1 MYTSADLASNA
12 GKYSIT
18 FESGSDNNY
27 NFDFKNGTLEI
38 GKADQVLTF
47 ESIPTGLRTT
57 QSHEL
62 VAIST
67 SGLPVRFESSENSI
81 AGISANNMTVF
92 KEGTVTIT
100 AIQEGNNN
108 WNQAVS
114 ITQLVATLPT
124 FDNIRSLFTPNNDGM
139 NDYWY
144 IPDIE
149 QYGTIS
155 VQIYNRFGK
164 LLYKSSA
171 YKNDWGGTY
180 NGTPLPEAAYYYI
193 IKSSLKGLIK
203 GVVNI
208 IR

>member
-1 MYTSADLASNA
+1 M
-12 GKYSIT
+12 
-18 FESGSDNNY
+18 
-27 NFDFKNGTLEI
+27 
-38 GKADQVLTF
+38 
-47 ESIPTGLRTT
+47 
-57 QSHEL
+57 
-62 VAIST
+62 
-67 SGLPVRFESSENSI
+67 
-81 AGISANNMTVF
+81 
-92 KEGTVTIT
+92 IT
-100 AIQEGNNN
+100 AIQGGNNN
-108 WNQAVS
+108 WNPAVN
-114 ITQLVATLPT
+114 ITQSIVTLPT

-171 YKNDWGGTY
+171 YKNDWDGTY

-193 IKSSLKGLIK
+193 IKSSEKGLIK

-208 IR
+208 VR